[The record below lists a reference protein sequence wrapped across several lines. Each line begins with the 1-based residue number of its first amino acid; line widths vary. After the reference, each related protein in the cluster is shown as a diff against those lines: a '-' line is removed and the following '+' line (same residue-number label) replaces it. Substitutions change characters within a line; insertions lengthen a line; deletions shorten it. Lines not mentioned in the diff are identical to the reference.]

1 MGVTRALVLGS
12 LVSLFLVAG
21 CKPPLT
27 PARAKVSLRMA
38 GTPLD
43 AAVVIDEETVGS
55 LELVAARGVALPVGV
70 HHITVRAAGYFPW
83 DREVTA
89 EEGQPPIRLD
99 VKLVPVPD

>member
-1 MGVTRALVLGS
+1 MGVSLRLAIAAAVLGT
-12 LVSLFLVAG
+12 LAAG

-38 GTPLD
+38 GSPLD
-43 AAVVIDEETVGS
+43 AAVVIDEEAVGS

-70 HHITVRAAGYFPW
+70 HHITVRASGYFPW
-83 DREVTA
+83 DKEVTA